1 MNLIWNE
8 YQRIKSILGLSL
20 SLAKANFKIRNE
32 GSYLGVFWYL
42 LEPLVFFIV
51 LLIIRGAVL
60 NTNIGNYQ
68 LYLFI
73 GLIMFNFFTAVTNF
87 STRVIQNNSGFIK
100 SLKINKEVFV
110 ISGLLQ
116 FIFSH
121 FFEFLILIIFSIF
134 LKVKLT
140 YLLIFYPILF
150 LFFCLFTVGV
160 SFILSIIGVYIKDL
174 SNVWSVFTR
183 LLWLITPIFYTIENN
198 SLLQKINIFNPLYY
212 FINITREV
220 IMSSKLP
227 NIYWILSTIFCSVF
241 VFLIGL
247 IFFEKSK
254 KKLAERI

>member
-1 MNLIWNE
+1 MNFIISI
-8 YQRIKSILGLSL
+8 YKRIESILGLSL

-32 GSYLGVFWYL
+32 GSYLGILWYL
-42 LEPLVFFIV
+42 LEPLVFLIV
-51 LLIIRGAVL
+51 LLTIRQSVV
-60 NTNIGNYQ
+60 NTNIASYQ

-73 GLIMFNFFTAVTNF
+73 GLIMFNFFNAVTNF

-100 SLKINKEVFV
+100 SLRINKEVFV

-116 FIFSH
+116 FVFSH
-121 FFEFLILIIFSIF
+121 FFEFLILIIFSLFFEIKF
-134 LKVKLT
+134 L

-150 LFFCLFTVGV
+150 LFFCFFTVGI
-160 SFILSIIGVYIKDL
+160 SFILSIVGVYIKDL

-212 FINITREV
+212 FINIARDIV
-220 IMSSKLP
+220 IYSKLP
-227 NIYWILSTIFCSVF
+227 NIYWVLLIVFCSVF

-254 KKLAERI
+254 KSLAERI